1 MVLTAKQI
9 KLAKI
14 QRVINLLREAD
25 LLQQELIDDIALSK
39 EYFDQLGDMVAY
51 FEDFIE
57 AEKEHDG

>member
-1 MVLTAKQI
+1 MVLTEKQT

-25 LLQQELIDDIALSK
+25 LLQQELIDNIELSK

>member
-1 MVLTAKQI
+1 MVLTEKQI

-25 LLQQELIDDIALSK
+25 LLQQELITDNELCK